1 MLAPGAAMVTYPW
14 PSATAVA
21 GVSMRALL
29 SITVTRACSR
39 GKLAF
44 AFGKFAAFGQ
54 QHGVASGSGIFDGDA
69 KKGIHKAAIADLLR
83 DEPKRFRDPL
93 QVVRF
98 TLKSHREMPIA
109 AQAVCG

>member
-1 MLAPGAAMVTYPW
+1 MLTPVSATVTDPW
-14 PSATAVA
+14 PSATDVA
-21 GVSMRALL
+21 AFSMRALL
-29 SITVTRACSR
+29 SITVTCAFSR
-39 GKLAF
+39 GKLAL
-44 AFGKFAAFGQ
+44 AFGKFAAFAQ

-69 KKGIHKAAIADLLR
+69 EKGIHQAAIADLLR

-109 AQAVCG
+109 AKAVCG